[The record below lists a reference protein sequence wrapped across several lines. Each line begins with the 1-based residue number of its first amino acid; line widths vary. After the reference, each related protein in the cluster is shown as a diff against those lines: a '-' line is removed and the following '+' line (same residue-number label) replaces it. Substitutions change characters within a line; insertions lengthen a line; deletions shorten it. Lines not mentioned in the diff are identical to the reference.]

1 MKNEEN
7 KKDDNADNNDNNN
20 DDVKEKDAA
29 RSSVSFS
36 SEKEAEEP
44 WPFPLL

>member
-7 KKDDNADNNDNNN
+7 EEDCDDDNDS
-20 DDVKEKDAA
+20 KEKGVV

-36 SEKEAEEP
+36 SEKEVEEP
-44 WPFPLL
+44 WPLPLF